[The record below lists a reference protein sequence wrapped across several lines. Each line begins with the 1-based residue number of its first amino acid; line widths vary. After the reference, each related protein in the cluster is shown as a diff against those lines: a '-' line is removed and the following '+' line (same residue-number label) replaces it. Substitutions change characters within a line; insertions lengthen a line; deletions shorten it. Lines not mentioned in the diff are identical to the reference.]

1 MLAIP
6 FFLVDVP
13 PVLDYPNHLAR
24 FFVLAHPEDPVLSEM
39 YAPNWRILPNLGIG
53 LITPIRFPLLLEPHL
68 TSAWIT
74 AIRLSPVA
82 RPTDEKHLS
91 TPGRTAEQLSKRNF
105 ARHGSRAEW
114 TMAATRGKL
123 NLLLVGSA
131 LGYESRPQESP
142 DRFRG
147 RGFSFSPRRLLP

>member
-1 MLAIP
+1 MLALP
-6 FFLVDVP
+6 VP
-13 PVLDYPNHLAR
+13 
-24 FFVLAHPEDPVLSEM
+24 M
-39 YAPNWRILPNLGIG
+39 ILPDLGIL
-53 LITPIRFPLLLEPHL
+53 LIAPIRFLPLLPP
-68 TSAWIT
+68 
-74 AIRLSPVA
+74 RLSPAFLTAVRLTSVT

>member
-1 MLAIP
+1 M
-6 FFLVDVP
+6 
-13 PVLDYPNHLAR
+13 
-24 FFVLAHPEDPVLSEM
+24 
-39 YAPNWRILPNLGIG
+39 ILPDLGIL
-53 LITPIRFPLLLEPHL
+53 LIAPIRFLPLLPP
-68 TSAWIT
+68 
-74 AIRLSPVA
+74 RLSPAFLTAVRLTSVT